1 MTERKEAKVRWIEGL
16 QFVGEA
22 DSGHA
27 VVLDAASEER
37 PRSTAAGPMEF
48 VLIGLATCSAMDIVG
63 ILSKRRKELKRFEVV
78 VHANRAAEYPRIF
91 TDIELEFVV
100 AGDFTP
106 AEVERAIE
114 LSQTKYCSVAAM
126 LRPTVKITTTYRIE
140 AA

>member
-1 MTERKEAKVRWIEGL
+1 MTERKEARVRWIEGL
-16 QFVGEA
+16 QFVGET

-27 VVLDAASEER
+27 MVLDATSDEGPA
-37 PRSTAAGPMEF
+37 TAASPMEV

-78 VHANRAAEYPRIF
+78 VHANRAADYPRIF

-106 AEVERAIE
+106 TEVARAIK
-114 LSQTKYCSVAAM
+114 LSETKYCSVAAM
-126 LRPTVKITTTYRIE
+126 LRPTVHITTTYRIE